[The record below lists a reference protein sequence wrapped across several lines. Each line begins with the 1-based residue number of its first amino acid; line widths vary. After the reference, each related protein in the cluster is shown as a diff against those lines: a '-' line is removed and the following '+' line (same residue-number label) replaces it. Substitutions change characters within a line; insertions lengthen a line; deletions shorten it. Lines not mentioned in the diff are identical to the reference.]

1 MKISIIIPV
10 FNEKNYILDVLRKV
24 NEQKNKFDL
33 EIIVSD
39 DFSTDGTREIL
50 EVNQNLYDKVIFNK
64 KNCGKGA
71 AIINSLR
78 HITGDYVLIQDADL
92 EYNPEDY
99 EKLINPVKYHSADVV
114 YGTRFKGSEAKRIL
128 YFKNRL
134 ANFVLSLLVSFLTNI
149 NFSDVETGYKLVKT
163 SVLNEINL
171 KEKSFAIEVE
181 ITMKLAKKNLKFFE
195 VGIGYNGR
203 TYEEGKKISFKDG
216 LIALYKIFYYRFFK

>member
-50 EVNQNLYDKVIFNK
+50 EVNKNLYDKVIFNK

-92 EYNPEDY
+92 EYNPDDY

>member
-1 MKISIIIPV
+1 MI
-10 FNEKNYILDVLRKV
+10 FLL
-24 NEQKNKFDL
+24 
-33 EIIVSD
+33 
-39 DFSTDGTREIL
+39 DGTREIL

-99 EKLINPVKYHSADVV
+99 EKPINPVKYHSADVV

-134 ANFVLSLLVSFLTNI
+134 ANFL
-149 NFSDVETGYKLVKT
+149 
-163 SVLNEINL
+163 
-171 KEKSFAIEVE
+171 
-181 ITMKLAKKNLKFFE
+181 
-195 VGIGYNGR
+195 R
-203 TYEEGKKISFKDG
+203 
-216 LIALYKIFYYRFFK
+216 